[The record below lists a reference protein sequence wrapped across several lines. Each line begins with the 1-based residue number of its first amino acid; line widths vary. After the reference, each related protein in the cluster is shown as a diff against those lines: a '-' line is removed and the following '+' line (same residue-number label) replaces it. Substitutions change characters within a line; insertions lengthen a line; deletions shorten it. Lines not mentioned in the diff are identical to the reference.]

1 MMSPRSV
8 TNDEVARVQLEF
20 QLLARSGLHMDA
32 LKPRTIN
39 TTREPIHER
48 LMEMTDRSGPE
59 TLHQNRRW
67 YGNWRCALS
76 YHAGAKEQHQSQS
89 MFTRIRVCLLL
100 VLISASGLSGADF
113 AMKVTDKNYLDTR
126 GFSVFL
132 YDSTYHPVFVDQKNT
147 AMEMILHG
155 QRIATNGDVRLM
167 PTPEQWDLVATL
179 KGRHADKAN
188 SRLTAD
194 LAFPTFDLSYTLEVA
209 AEPGGV
215 KVSINLDK
223 PLPQKLAGRA
233 GFNLEFL
240 PSIYMG
246 KAYLVDGTKAGI
258 FPRTPDDPMVK
269 VLPLADEP
277 KKAYYLEDWDK
288 AKGYMQPEPFAQGK
302 AITLGVDDALARVNV
317 TSDTADLMLFDGR
330 SRAQNGWFVLRSL
343 IPAGKTTGAIV
354 WHIRPDVIPNWTRP
368 PMIAHSQVGYAPGF
382 SKVAVLE
389 LDPNYS
395 APKTGKVLRL
405 MEDGS
410 YKQVFEG
417 PITPST
423 TWLRYVYSKFD
434 FTKVNEPGLYV
445 IEYADQ
451 RTAPFPISNDPYANI
466 WQDSLDHHLAVQMDH
481 VSVREGYRVWHGASH
496 LDDGRMA
503 PVVGEQF
510 DGWNQNAATDGKY
523 KGGDHIPGMNVGG
536 WYDAGDFDL
545 EEPAQLNVIQSL
557 ALAYRAFDLKYDELT
572 VDESARQVEMHRPD
586 GVPDAVEQVKH
597 GALLILAQF
606 HNIGHAIRG
615 THEPD
620 LRQYTQVGDGASKT
634 DGRMYDPKLG
644 PNETKGDYSGKPD
657 DRWIFTTNNP
667 YFQWNAIAALA
678 AAADTLKG
686 WNDTLAK
693 DCLGTAIQA
702 WKDTKADPTR
712 YPADRSLDREAPT
725 GAPGGGVLAASQG
738 VVSGAQGA
746 RKPGGSSGTPTTT
759 GATNAQTAAPAGRRG
774 FGVALDWPA
783 ALELTIATNG
793 AEPYKSRLKE
803 LFPQMITPEQMDL
816 HGWTAV
822 RALPYLDASAKD
834 QMREA
839 VKTYMAGLD
848 KRLDATPFGVPPSLG
863 TWGGSGAVVD
873 MAIRMYFLHK
883 AFPELV
889 SPEYTLRAV
898 NYILG
903 THPVSSTSYVAGV
916 GTVSKTKTY
925 SNNRADNSYIPGAV
939 IPGYIIIKPDF
950 PECIDDFGFLWFEDE
965 AVVAGSASWV
975 VAGNAAEAIIK
986 EAK

>member
-1 MMSPRSV
+1 LAV
-8 TNDEVARVQLEF
+8 T
-20 QLLARSGLHMDA
+20 
-32 LKPRTIN
+32 
-39 TTREPIHER
+39 
-48 LMEMTDRSGPE
+48 SGPS
-59 TLHQNRRW
+59 L
-67 YGNWRCALS
+67 
-76 YHAGAKEQHQSQS
+76 
-89 MFTRIRVCLLL
+89 F
-100 VLISASGLSGADF
+100 GADF
-113 AMKVTDKNYLDTR
+113 AMKVTDKNYLDTQ
-126 GFSVFL
+126 GFSIFL

-155 QRIATNGDVRLM
+155 ARIATNGDVRLM

-179 KGRHADKAN
+179 RGRQADKAN
-188 SRLTAD
+188 NRLTAD
-194 LAFPTFDLSYTLEVA
+194 LAFPTFDLSYTLEVE

-215 KVSINLDK
+215 RVTINLDK

-246 KAYLVDGTKAGI
+246 KAYLVDGSKAAI
-258 FPRTPDDPMVK
+258 FPRTPNDPMVK

-288 AKGYMQPEPFAQGK
+288 AKGYTEPLPFAEGK
-302 AITLGVDDALARVNV
+302 SITLGVDDALARVNV

-330 SRAQNGWFVLRSL
+330 NRAQNGWFVLRSL
-343 IPAGKTTGAIV
+343 IPSGKTTGAVV

-368 PMIAHSQVGYAPGF
+368 PMIAHSQVGYAPDF

-389 LDPNYS
+389 LDPKYKG
-395 APKTGKVLRL
+395 PKTARVLRL

-410 YKQVFEG
+410 YKQAFEG
-417 PITPST
+417 PITPAT
-423 TWLRYVYSKFD
+423 PWLRYVYSKFD
-434 FTKVNEPGLYV
+434 FTPVKDPGLYV

-451 RTAPFPISNDPYANI
+451 RTAPFPISRDAYANI
-466 WQDSLDHHLAVQMDH
+466 WQDSLDHHLAEQMDH

-510 DGWNQNAATDGKY
+510 DGWNQATATDGKY

-536 WYDAGDFDL
+536 WYDAGDYDL
-545 EEPAQLNVIQSL
+545 EEPAQLSVIQSL
-557 ALAYRAFDLKYDELT
+557 ALAYREFNLKYDELT
-572 VDESARQVEMHRPD
+572 VDEAAREVEMHRPD
-586 GVPDAVEQVKH
+586 GVPDTVQQVKH

-620 LRQYTQVGDGASKT
+620 LRQYTQLGDGASKT
-634 DGRMYDPKLG
+634 DGRIYDPKLG
-644 PNETKGDYSGKPD
+644 PNEVKGDYSGKPD
-657 DRWIFTTNNP
+657 DRWIFTSNDP
-667 YFQWNAIAALA
+667 FFQWNAIAALA
-678 AAADTLKG
+678 AAADVLKG
-686 WNDTLAK
+686 YDDALAK
-693 DCLGTAIQA
+693 DCLETAIKA
-702 WKDTKADPTR
+702 WNDEKAHPTPF
-712 YPADRSLDREAPT
+712 PARAGFGGAAPA

-738 VVSGAQGA
+738 AVAGAPA
-746 RKPGGSSGTPTTT
+746 RNGGSS
-759 GATNAQTAAPAGRRG
+759 NAPAGSVAAAPPAAPPTG
-774 FGVALDWPA
+774 FDRAAMSAGLEWAA
-783 ALELTIATNG
+783 ALELTIATHG
-793 AEPYKSRLKE
+793 AEPYKSRVKE
-803 LFPQMITPEQMDL
+803 LFPQIITPQQMGL
-816 HGWTAV
+816 RGWTAF
-822 RALPYLDASAKD
+822 RALPYLDPSAKD

-848 KRLDATPFGVPPSLG
+848 KQLDATPFGVPPSLG

-883 AFPELV
+883 TFPDLV
-889 SPEYTLRAV
+889 SSEYTLRAV

-925 SNNRADNSYIPGAV
+925 SNNRADNAYIPGAV

-975 VAGNAAEAIIK
+975 VAGNAADAITK
-986 EAK
+986 ELK

>member
-1 MMSPRSV
+1 MKIRMTHIIKCIVACIHSV
-8 TNDEVARVQLEF
+8 AFV
-20 QLLARSGLHMDA
+20 
-32 LKPRTIN
+32 
-39 TTREPIHER
+39 
-48 LMEMTDRSGPE
+48 
-59 TLHQNRRW
+59 
-67 YGNWRCALS
+67 
-76 YHAGAKEQHQSQS
+76 
-89 MFTRIRVCLLL
+89 LLL
-100 VLISASGLSGADF
+100 LISLPACRAQVQ
-113 AMKVTDKNYLDTR
+113 MKVTDKNYLDAQ

-179 KGRHADKAN
+179 KGRHADKEN

-194 LAFPTFDLSYTLEVA
+194 LAFPAFDLSYTVEVA

-246 KAYLVDGTKAGI
+246 KTYLVDGNKAGI
-258 FPRTPDDPMVK
+258 FPRTPNDPMVK

-277 KKAYYLEDWDK
+277 KKAYYLEDWEK
-288 AKGYMQPEPFAQGK
+288 AKGYTEPLPFAQGK
-302 AITLGVDDALARVNV
+302 SITLGVDDAQARINIQ
-317 TSDTADLMLFDGR
+317 SDTADLMLFDGR
-330 SRAQNGWFVLRSL
+330 NRAQNGWFVLRSL

-389 LDPNYS
+389 LDPRYNG
-395 APKTGKVLRL
+395 PKTAKVLRL
-405 MEDGS
+405 MEDGA

-423 TWLRYVYSKFD
+423 PWLRYVYSKFD
-434 FTKVNEPGLYV
+434 FTPVKDPGLYV

-451 RTAPFPISNDPYANI
+451 RTAPFPISKDAYAKI
-466 WQDSLDHHLAVQMDH
+466 WQDSLDHHLAEQMDH

-510 DGWNQNAATDGKY
+510 DGWNQATATDGKY

-545 EEPAQLNVIQSL
+545 EEPAQLSVIQSL
-557 ALAYRAFDLKYDELT
+557 ALAYREFHLNYDELT
-572 VDESARQVEMHRPD
+572 VDETARQVEMHRPD
-586 GVPDAVEQVKH
+586 GVPDTVEQVKH
-597 GALLILAQF
+597 GALYILEQF

-620 LRQYTQVGDGASKT
+620 LRQYTHLGDGASKT
-634 DGRMYDPKLG
+634 DGRIYDPKLG
-644 PNETKGDYSGKPD
+644 PNEVKGDYSGRPD
-657 DRWIFTTNNP
+657 DRWIFTSNNP
-667 YFQWNAIAALA
+667 FFQWNAIAALA

-686 WNDTLAK
+686 WDDALAK
-693 DCLGTAIQA
+693 DCLETAIKA
-702 WKDTKADPTR
+702 WNDEKAHPT
-712 YPADRSLDREAPT
+712 PMGGAFGGEPT
-725 GAPGGGVLAASQG
+725 AGSGVLAASQG
-738 VVSGAQGA
+738 GVAHPQGVRNNADRAGAPA
-746 RKPGGSSGTPTTT
+746 TPAPTS
-759 GATNAQTAAPAGRRG
+759 APAAPPAGFHRAA
-774 FGVALDWPA
+774 FEATMDWTA
-783 ALELTIATNG
+783 ALELTIATHG
-793 AEPYKSRLKE
+793 AEPYKSRLRD
-803 LFPQMITPEQMDL
+803 LFPQVITPQQMGFS
-816 HGWTAV
+816 GWTAV
-822 RALPYLDASAKD
+822 RALPYLDASAKENLHD
-834 QMREA
+834 A

-848 KRLDATPFGVPPSLG
+848 KQLDATPFGVPPSLG

-873 MAIRMYFLHK
+873 MAIQMYFLHK
-883 AFPELV
+883 AFPDLV
-889 SPEYTLRAV
+889 GPEYTLRAV

-903 THPVSSTSYVAGV
+903 AHPVSSTSYVAGV

-925 SNNRADNSYIPGAV
+925 SNNRGDNSYIPGAV

-975 VAGNAAEAIIK
+975 VAGNAADAIVK
-986 EAK
+986 ESK